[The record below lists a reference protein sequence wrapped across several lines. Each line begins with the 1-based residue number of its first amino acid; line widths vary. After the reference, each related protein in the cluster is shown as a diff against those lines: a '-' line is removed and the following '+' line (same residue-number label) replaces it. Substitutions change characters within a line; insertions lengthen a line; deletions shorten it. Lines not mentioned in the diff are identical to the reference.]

1 MKGAQN
7 AVEYIS
13 NNNEWASCLDQ
24 LREIILSFDELKETI
39 KWGIP
44 VYVCKGK
51 NVIGLAS
58 FKHHCALWFYQGAL
72 LKDKNGILINAG
84 EGKTKT
90 LRQWRFT
97 KLESIIDSIEPIKS
111 YIAEA
116 IENCKLGKE
125 IKPDLNRPLVIP
137 QELQEALDKDKFMQ
151 TNFENFSLS
160 KKRDF
165 AEYIETAKRAETKI
179 TRLQKIIPMIEKE
192 LGLHDKYK

>member
-1 MKGAQN
+1 MKGAPS

-13 NNNEWASCLDQ
+13 NNHKWAPCLEQ

-44 VYVCKGK
+44 VYEYKGK

-58 FKHHCALWFYQGAL
+58 FKHHCALWFYQGGL
-72 LKDKNGILINAG
+72 LTDKNRVLINAG
-84 EGKTKT
+84 EGKTKS

-97 KLESIIDSIEPIKS
+97 ELESIANHIKPIKT

-116 IENCKLGKE
+116 IQNCRLGKE
-125 IKPDLNRPLVIP
+125 IKPDLNKPLIIP
-137 QELQEALDKDKFMQ
+137 QELQEVLDKDKSLQ
-151 TNFENFSLS
+151 TNFENLSLS

-165 AEYIETAKRAETKI
+165 SEYIETAKRAETKV
-179 TRLQKIIPMIEKE
+179 TRLQKIIPMIEKGV
-192 LGLHDKYK
+192 GLHDQYK